1 MSQPR
6 SSIDPVPTVTEEE
19 MTGYLEQYCA
29 QDAPPTPLRRL
40 LEWLRDPF
48 ESEQERETGDE
59 IQEERYRPHPLLL
72 SLACFMLVAIANF
85 LYFTFRSH

>member
-6 SSIDPVPTVTEEE
+6 SSIDPVPNVTEEE
-19 MTGYLEQYCA
+19 MTGYLEQYCV
-29 QDAPPTPLRRL
+29 QDAPPTPLQRL

-48 ESEQERETGDE
+48 ESEQEREAGD
-59 IQEERYRPHPLLL
+59 QVLEERYRPHPLLL
-72 SLACFMLVAIANF
+72 SLACFVFVAIANF